1 MPTQQPSALRYI
13 TGDHPAVLTTA
24 RARIEQ
30 RRKEA
35 IEHLAGGLAGSFEDY
50 RERAGHIH
58 GLNDA
63 LALIDEVEG
72 ELIQGK
78 R

>member
-1 MPTQQPSALRYI
+1 MPIQQPSALRYI

-50 RERAGHIH
+50 RHRAGIIH
-58 GLNDA
+58 GLSES
-63 LALIDEVEG
+63 LALIDEVEA
-72 ELIQGK
+72 ELLQGK